1 MKKSNKADKTFAETG
16 SSSSKLPMEALKF
29 GKQLGI
35 DFKGLEPEAQEIW
48 RQLEYLST
56 HDPLEYQRFITQQM
70 QAAKE
75 EEEEKKAAAA
85 ASAKKG
91 KENKAKAEEK
101 PKNEGGFFRPD
112 GMSRGVAR
120 FFTATQ
126 RVLSVYVR

>member
-1 MKKSNKADKTFAETG
+1 MKKSSKADKTFAETG

-29 GKQLGI
+29 GKQMGI

-85 ASAKKG
+85 AAAKKG
-91 KENKAKAEEK
+91 SEKKAKTEGK

-112 GMSRGVAR
+112 GK
-120 FFTATQ
+120 
-126 RVLSVYVR
+126 

>member
-1 MKKSNKADKTFAETG
+1 
-16 SSSSKLPMEALKF
+16 MEALKF

-48 RQLEYLST
+48 RQLDYLST

-101 PKNEGGFFRPD
+101 PENEGRFFRPD
-112 GMSRGVAR
+112 GM
-120 FFTATQ
+120 
-126 RVLSVYVR
+126 